1 MSEFN
6 DKIETILKNPQICH
20 LATISDNG
28 KPWTRPM
35 FARRQEN
42 GSIVMATSRSSRKVA
57 DIKANP
63 EVHLALGG
71 NQSIQSL
78 YQIQALAKVV
88 DDSKSLNEHWN
99 PMLKKYFSGP
109 EDPEYVLIVAEPY
122 LLEQLDM
129 GQIKANVLK
138 P

>member
-1 MSEFN
+1 MSEFKN
-6 DKIETILKNPQICH
+6 KIASILETPQICH

-42 GSIVMATSRSSRKVA
+42 GNIVMATARSSRKAA
-57 DIKANP
+57 DIEANP
-63 EVHLALGG
+63 EVHIALGG

-78 YQIQALAKVV
+78 YQIQAKAKVV
-88 DDSKSLNEHWN
+88 DDKASLHEHWN

-109 EDPEYVLIVAEPY
+109 EDPEYVLIIAEPY

-129 GQIKANVLK
+129 GQAKAKVYK
-138 P
+138 A